1 LAVALPNGKTI
12 LHDINIT
19 LQPGTNVLIKGVSGS
34 GKSTLLRVLAG
45 IWPYVSGKIN
55 MPDSKEIM
63 FIPQKPY
70 LPLGT
75 LRESVLYPGTKKLS
89 DVELAELMR
98 LCHISYLVKELNV
111 EADWSHVLSVG
122 EQQRLAF
129 VRALIYSPKWLFL
142 DEATSA
148 LDEATEEA
156 MYRLMAEKL
165 RQTTVVSVGHRSSIN
180 KFHKQELY
188 LEKETGNIT
197 LKNNCY

>member
-1 LAVALPNGKTI
+1 
-12 LHDINIT
+12 
-19 LQPGTNVLIKGVSGS
+19 
-34 GKSTLLRVLAG
+34 
-45 IWPYVSGKIN
+45 
-55 MPDSKEIM
+55 M
-63 FIPQKPY
+63 
-70 LPLGT
+70 
-75 LRESVLYPGTKKLS
+75 
-89 DVELAELMR
+89 
-98 LCHISYLVKELNV
+98 
-111 EADWSHVLSVG
+111 
-122 EQQRLAF
+122 AF

-156 MYRLMAEKL
+156 MYRLMAERL